1 MVYLGLYHHH
11 LAFSLETEEDRDLVS
26 VALTSSLTGAMAWI
40 VCYPFDTAKTL
51 LQSGRTVDAVTALW
65 QSKGI
70 RGFYKGCGS
79 STGRAMLVTSSRM
92 IAYEWSLGVM
102 SQD

>member
-1 MVYLGLYHHH
+1 MVYLGLYHHQ
-11 LAFSLETEEDRDLVS
+11 LASSFETEENRDLVS
-26 VALTSSLTGAMAWI
+26 VALTSSLTGALAWI

-51 LQSGRTVDAVTALW
+51 LQSGRTVDTVTALW

-102 SQD
+102 RHD